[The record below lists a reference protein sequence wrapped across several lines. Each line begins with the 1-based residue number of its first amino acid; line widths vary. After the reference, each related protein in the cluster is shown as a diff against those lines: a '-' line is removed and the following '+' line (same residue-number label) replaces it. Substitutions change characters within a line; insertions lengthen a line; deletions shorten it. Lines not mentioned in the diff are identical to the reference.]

1 MKPSETGRLGE
12 ECVCEYLNGHGYRIA
27 ARNFRI
33 KGGEI
38 DIVAENGF
46 YIAFVEVK
54 TRKPN
59 SVVTGFE
66 AVTKRKKGLIIRAAA
81 EYCIR
86 NPSELQPRF
95 DTAQVIAYEG
105 RILRIDYIENA
116 FDTTGYNF
124 IF

>member
-1 MKPSETGRLGE
+1 MTSGETGKLGE
-12 ECVCEYLNGHGYRIA
+12 EKVCEYLSGQGYKIT

-38 DIVAENGF
+38 DIIAENDF
-46 YIAFVEVK
+46 YIVFVEVK
-54 TRKPN
+54 TRKPD
-59 SVVTGFE
+59 SAVTGFE

-81 EYCIR
+81 EYCIKY
-86 NPSELQPRF
+86 PSGLQPRF
-95 DTAQVIAYEG
+95 DIAQVIADRG
-105 RILRIDYIENA
+105 KTLRIDYIENA

>member
-1 MKPSETGRLGE
+1 MTSCEMGKLGE
-12 ECVCEYLNGHGYRIA
+12 EKVCEYLSGQGYRIA
-27 ARNFRI
+27 VRNFRI

-38 DIVAENGF
+38 DIIAENDF
-46 YIAFVEVK
+46 YIVFVEVK
-54 TRKPN
+54 TRKPD
-59 SVVTGFE
+59 SAVTGFE

-86 NPSELQPRF
+86 HPSGLQPRF
-95 DTAQVIAYEG
+95 DIAQVIVDRG
-105 RILRIDYIENA
+105 KTLRIDYIENA

>member
-1 MKPSETGRLGE
+1 MKADETGKLGE
-12 ECVCEYLNGHGYRIA
+12 KAVCDYLTEHGYRIA

-33 KGGEI
+33 RGGEI

-46 YIAFVEVK
+46 YIVFVEVK

-59 SVVTGFE
+59 SAVTGFD
-66 AVTKRKKGLIIRAAA
+66 AITKRKKGLIIRTAA

-86 NPSELQPRF
+86 NPGEFQPRF
-95 DTAQVIAYEG
+95 DVAQVIADRG

-116 FDTTGYNF
+116 YDTTGYNF

>member
-1 MKPSETGRLGE
+1 MKISETGKLGE
-12 ECVCEYLNGHGYRIA
+12 EKVCEYLTGQGYRIVQ
-27 ARNFRI
+27 RNFRI

-38 DIVAENGF
+38 DIIVENGF

-54 TRKPN
+54 TRKPD
-59 SVVTGFE
+59 SAVTGFE

-86 NPSELQPRF
+86 HPNEFQPRL
-95 DTAQVIAYEG
+95 DMAQVIADNG

-116 FDTTGYNF
+116 FDTTGFNF

>member
-1 MKPSETGRLGE
+1 MTVSETGKLGE
-12 ECVCEYLNGHGYRIA
+12 EKVCEYLTGRGYRIA

-33 KGGEI
+33 RGGEI

-54 TRKPN
+54 TRK
-59 SVVTGFE
+59 SDSAVTGFE

-86 NPSELQPRF
+86 HPSEFQPRF
-95 DTAQVIAYEG
+95 DTAQVIADGEK
-105 RILRIDYIENA
+105 ILRIDYIENA